1 MPAARKA
8 TAAQKKPPQ
17 EYSFAVLAVHP
28 VTGKAI
34 TKAVIDD
41 EVEAHKDC
49 ARRNQDGSHFS
60 HHVKRIKKGTS
71 GQQGGTA
78 PSRNR

>member
-8 TAAQKKPPQ
+8 AEAAKKKQ
-17 EYSFAVLAVHP
+17 EYSFAILAVHP

-71 GQQGGTA
+71 EQQGGAA